1 MQTEILMP
9 KYFGAVNL
17 EALEDNAAE
26 ESAGRKTGSK
36 STAGDTIGKKITTLP
51 KTWTLHNVHHY

>member
-1 MQTEILMP
+1 MQMFFLYAIGRDGSKIMQTEILMP

-36 STAGDTIGKKITTLP
+36 STAGDTTGK
-51 KTWTLHNVHHY
+51 